1 MVSTGQLFHS
11 PLISTLYFLPASL
24 QVLRVSTSDIQRRL
38 NRRFGGYTGRC
49 LHRTLKLIYYKE
61 DRMAEEKS
69 IRVILADD
77 HQVVR
82 HGIQQILS
90 KAGIDVVAT
99 AENGE
104 RALQIIV
111 QHQPDVAVLDI
122 QMPIYNGIE
131 VARQVRAKALPV
143 GLLILTAFD
152 DDPFIMAAL
161 EAGVNGFILKTAD
174 MEEIVEAV
182 RAVHEGQSVMD
193 RNVIPKLM
201 RAVTASHKPDIAYP
215 ALSERELEVL
225 RVATRG
231 LTNKAIGM
239 LLDISDRTVQGH
251 FRRIFEK
258 LNAASRTEAVVKASQ
273 LGLLD
278 LPSLDE
284 TSH

>member
-1 MVSTGQLFHS
+1 
-11 PLISTLYFLPASL
+11 
-24 QVLRVSTSDIQRRL
+24 
-38 NRRFGGYTGRC
+38 
-49 LHRTLKLIYYKE
+49 
-61 DRMAEEKS
+61 MAEEKS